1 MTHVQFVSF
10 LFELE
15 MNLHIAHLQTQSFAE
30 HSALAVWDEIGD
42 FRDGYAE
49 LLQKDSILTGYST
62 PVVREVTGTIIV
74 KNAISITQRYR
85 TTLTES
91 NLQNEIDTLLTLL
104 ETTLYKLKFLK

>member
-1 MTHVQFVSF
+1 MTHVQFISF
-10 LFELE
+10 LFELQ

-49 LLQKDSILTGYST
+49 LLQKDEILRGYSA
-62 PVVREVTGTIIV
+62 PVVREVSGSIIV
-74 KNAISITQRYR
+74 KNAIGITQRYR
-85 TTLTES
+85 NTLTET
-91 NLQNEIDTLLTLL
+91 NLQNEIDTLLTTL